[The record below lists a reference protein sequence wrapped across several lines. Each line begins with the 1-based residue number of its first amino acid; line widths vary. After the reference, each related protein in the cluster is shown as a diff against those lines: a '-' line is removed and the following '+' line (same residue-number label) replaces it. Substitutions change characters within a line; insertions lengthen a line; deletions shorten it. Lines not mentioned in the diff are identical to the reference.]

1 MFGYS
6 ANNSYFCV
14 VKIAS
19 SSEVAFFT
27 GVSVLFLGQERLHQ
41 VSDYKRP
48 IPECLAE
55 KTAFMGW
62 VFYLRGIVKYAL

>member
-27 GVSVLFLGQERLHQ
+27 GVSVLFLAHLIDTNIPVDKLINSVPGSGTVASGVGLQAANPRLP
-41 VSDYKRP
+41 R
-48 IPECLAE
+48 
-55 KTAFMGW
+55 
-62 VFYLRGIVKYAL
+62 